1 MSANP
6 RVGSDYDVMRERRV
20 PERFQL
26 VLAVHLLLMD
36 QDRLLMLRRF
46 NTGWQDGNYSVV
58 AGHIE
63 GGEPA
68 SAAMIQEASEEAGI
82 TISAHALD
90 VCHVM
95 HRLDREGGG
104 RESVEVFFLC
114 REWSGEPWNREPHRC
129 DDAMVPGHRAPGQ
142 HGSLRPGSHRA
153 VPGRNTVLGAR
164 LVEPAEYGSSRHV
177 LFLARSASLVPDA
190 RRCGILLR
198 RSNQNGAPRLIAAM
212 VTSQPTILRKLM
224 SGKESG

>member
-1 MSANP
+1 LIH
-6 RVGSDYDVMRERRV
+6 
-20 PERFQL
+20 PEAKKRGDRFRL

-36 QDRLLMLRRF
+36 HDSLLMLRRF

-68 SAAMIQEASEEAGI
+68 SAAVIREAREEAGI
-82 TISAHALD
+82 TISAHALQ

-95 HRLDREGGG
+95 HHLDHDGGG

-129 DDAMVPGHRAPGQ
+129 DD
-142 HGSLRPGSHRA
+142 LRWFPVA
-153 VPGRNTVLGAR
+153 ELPENTVRYVRDAIAL
-164 LVEPAEYGSSRHV
+164 S
-177 LFLARSASLVPDA
+177 LAGTPYSEF
-190 RRCGILLR
+190 GW
-198 RSNQNGAPRLIAAM
+198 
-212 VTSQPTILRKLM
+212 
-224 SGKESG
+224 

>member
-6 RVGSDYDVMRERRV
+6 REGSDYDVMRERRV

-63 GGEPA
+63 GSERA
-68 SAAMIQEASEEAGI
+68 STAMIREASEEAGI
-82 TISAHALD
+82 IISANALQ

-95 HRLDREGGG
+95 HRLDRDGGG

-114 REWSGEPWNREPHRC
+114 REWSGELWNREPHRC
-129 DDAMVPGHRAPGQ
+129 DD
-142 HGSLRPGSHRA
+142 LRWFPVTA
-153 VPGRNTVLGAR
+153 LPDNTVRYVREAIAL
-164 LVEPAEYGSSRHV
+164 S
-177 LFLARSASLVPDA
+177 LAGTPYSEF
-190 RRCGILLR
+190 GW
-198 RSNQNGAPRLIAAM
+198 
-212 VTSQPTILRKLM
+212 
-224 SGKESG
+224 